1 MKLKPRMG
9 PTSVIQGLCPAAVTC
24 AGLIASTVLSG
35 AQGFR
40 PEVIPYC
47 TELKELNNYAM
58 SSQRFAPIVGQPRNG
73 NYRETKLPL
82 TGWNNCSF
90 YGTNT
95 YTCDSA
101 ELATREEAA
110 KAQQRIAQEILS
122 CFGGTW
128 AQAPEQMGPDFVVLH
143 PKLGPASIT
152 LNLGE
157 TDANKHIVSLIMFLR
172 R

>member
-1 MKLKPRMG
+1 MW
-9 PTSVIQGLCPAAVTC
+9 PTAGGCPLIHALRPAAIIG
-24 AGLIASTVLSG
+24 AGLLAFMTLSLG
-35 AQGFR
+35 QGSD
-40 PEVIPYC
+40 PDAIPYC
-47 TELKELNNYAM
+47 AELKELNNYAM

-82 TGWNNCSF
+82 TGWNSCAF
-90 YGTNT
+90 HGTNT
-95 YTCDSA
+95 YTCDSS
-101 ELATREEAA
+101 EFMTREEAA
-110 KAQQRIAQEILS
+110 KAQQRIAKEILN

-128 AQAPEQMGPDFVVLH
+128 AEASEQMGPDFVVLH

-157 TDANKHIVSLIMFLR
+157 TDANKHIISLIMFVR